1 MLSPSLLPPDSDFVF
16 LGNQLNKRYNKG
28 GFELFPIDI
37 QLRLGEI
44 TGIVG
49 ENGNGKSILIKLI
62 AGDEQA
68 TSGELT
74 YPLFD
79 CNDWG
84 MIKSEIAYIPQ
95 RLHKWDGDV
104 KDYLKFTAAAK
115 GIYGEENIK
124 AVDYIINR
132 LGLSKYAD
140 YDWNELSGGYQMRFE
155 LARMLVWKPKFLL
168 LDESLAHLDINAQ
181 AIFLR
186 DLAQLSKDPKHPFAV
201 MITSQHL
208 YEVESISQ
216 RVIFL
221 RNGKTVYNGKIQD
234 FDSERSTNSFE
245 MSSTSSQ
252 DELIASIRKLGFES
266 IENKGNTIIVHV
278 DITMSSTSFMT
289 RLFAE
294 GIEVKYF
301 RNISQSTRKLF

>member
-1 MLSPSLLPPDSDFVF
+1 MLNPSISSTDSDFVF
-16 LGNQLNKRYNKG
+16 LGKQLNKRYKKG

-49 ENGNGKSILIKLI
+49 ENGNGKSTLIKLI

-68 TSGELT
+68 TAGELS
-74 YPLFD
+74 YPLF
-79 CNDWG
+79 NYNEWG

-104 KDYLKFTAAAK
+104 RDYLQFTAAAK
-115 GIYGEENIK
+115 GIYGDENK
-124 AVDYIINR
+124 EAVDYIINR
-132 LGLSKYAD
+132 LGLNKYAD

-155 LARMLVWKPKFLL
+155 LARMLVWKPMFLL
-168 LDESLAHLDINAQ
+168 LDEPLAHLDINAQ

-186 DLAQLSKDPKHPFAV
+186 DLAQLSKDPEHPFAV

-216 RVIFL
+216 NVIFL
-221 RNGKTVYNGKIQD
+221 RNGKTVYNGPIQD

-245 MSSTSSQ
+245 MSSTCSQ
-252 DELIASIRKLGFES
+252 EELINSLRKLGFES

-278 DITMSSTSFMT
+278 DITTSSTDFMM
-289 RLFAE
+289 RLFE
-294 GIEVKYF
+294 KNIEVKYF

>member
-1 MLSPSLLPPDSDFVF
+1 MLTNAILPLDSDCVFV
-16 LGNQLNKRYNKG
+16 GKQLNKRYKKG

-49 ENGNGKSILIKLI
+49 ENGNGKSTLIKLI

-68 TSGELT
+68 TAGELA
-74 YPLFD
+74 YPLF
-79 CNDWG
+79 NFKDWSL
-84 MIKSEIAYIPQ
+84 IKSEIAYIPQ
-95 RLHKWDGDV
+95 RLHKWNGDV
-104 KDYLKFTAAAK
+104 RDYLKFTAAAK
-115 GIYGEENIK
+115 GIYGEENRK
-124 AVDYIINR
+124 AVDYIIHR

-168 LDESLAHLDINAQ
+168 LDEPLAHLDINAQ

-186 DLAQLSKDPKHPFAV
+186 DLAQLSKDPEHPFAV

-216 RVIFL
+216 QVIFL

-245 MSSTSSQ
+245 MSSTCSQ
-252 DELIASIRKLGFES
+252 EQLIDSLRKLGYES

-278 DITMSSTSFMT
+278 DITTSSTAFMT
-289 RLFAE
+289 RLFNE